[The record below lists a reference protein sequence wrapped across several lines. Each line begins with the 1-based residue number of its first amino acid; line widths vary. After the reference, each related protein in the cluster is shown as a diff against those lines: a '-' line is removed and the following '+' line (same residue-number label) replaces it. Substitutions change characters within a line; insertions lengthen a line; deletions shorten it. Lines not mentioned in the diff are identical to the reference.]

1 MVASTTYVLIVCKSS
16 FVRPAGIVTGVFF
29 VFGNWLSV
37 IVSVAVV
44 VYVTVVVSVDSTIR
58 YNS

>member
-1 MVASTTYVLIVCKSS
+1 MVASTTYVFIVCKSS
-16 FVRPAGIVTGVFF
+16 FVRSAGIVTGVFF